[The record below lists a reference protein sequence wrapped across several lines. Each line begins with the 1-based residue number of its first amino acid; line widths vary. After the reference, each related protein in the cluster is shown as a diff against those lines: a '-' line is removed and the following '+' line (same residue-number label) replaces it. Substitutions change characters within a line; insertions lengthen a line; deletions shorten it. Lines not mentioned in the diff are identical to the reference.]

1 MVKGVAT
8 SIITVAVLMGSLVA
22 CSGSDGEVAELRAE
36 VEELKEAQNN
46 ESSDLAEKV
55 PEPTPTSQTFFEY
68 PEYGISIDFSTD
80 EGAQKIEALT
90 KCESDWKTLLDYIEL
105 IENAAGISDWP
116 TERENQQMTYAELDF
131 AIQTFKSY
139 RRNLLLV
146 EGGEEFVVRLGVC
159 DDVFSEIFNT
169 FLGSAPTLLLYY
181 VDQCADLD
189 RHPDYEKTISL
200 DETSDRTREI
210 VINNTWHFFD
220 LYCVDLKDPRTIS
233 IVNEAFEE
241 LRNWAIEVQT
251 ERGER

>member
-1 MVKGVAT
+1 MGV
-8 SIITVAVLMGSLVA
+8 LVA
-22 CSGSDGEVAELRAE
+22 CGGSDSEVAKLRAE

-68 PEYGISIDFSTD
+68 PEYGISIDFATD

-105 IENAAGISDWP
+105 IENATGISDWP
-116 TERENQQMTYAELDF
+116 TDRENQQMTHAELDF

-146 EGGEEFVVRLGVC
+146 DGGEEFIVRLDVC
-159 DDVFSEIFNT
+159 DSLFSEIFNT
-169 FLGSAPTLLLYY
+169 FLGPAPTLLINY

-189 RHPDYEKTISL
+189 RHADYEKTKSL
-200 DETSDRTREI
+200 DDTREI
-210 VINNTWHFFD
+210 VRNNTWVFFD

-241 LRNWAIEVQT
+241 LRDWAIEVQT
-251 ERGER
+251 ARGER